1 MVPLGGLAHAG
12 NKGGG
17 NFCPGRNNTC
27 GGSGG
32 SGGGTGQTVDACD
45 NRADGQYLI
54 DVNVLI
60 TCNNFDV
67 TSIIHL

>member
-1 MVPLGGLAHAG
+1 MIPFGGLAHAG
-12 NKGGG
+12 NKGDG

-27 GGSGG
+27 GGST
-32 SGGGTGQTVDACD
+32 GGTGSTVDSCD
-45 NRADGQYLI
+45 NLADGQYLI

-67 TSIIHL
+67 TSIIIL